1 MFNLIKGFGVFFVI
15 LPSLDPIPP
24 HKITACLIVFFETVL
39 FLANLM
45 NPEMGE
51 TMSWAMKGLITT
63 LLPVIF
69 TTMLSW
75 AWLVSLIST
84 IWGGFLQHIFCY
96 VSIYELIYPSKWP
109 GRAFMLVGHFL
120 AFFFEI

>member
-1 MFNLIKGFGVFFVI
+1 
-15 LPSLDPIPP
+15 
-24 HKITACLIVFFETVL
+24 
-39 FLANLM
+39 M

-63 LLPVIF
+63 LLPIIF

-84 IWGGFLQHIFCY
+84 IWGGFLQHI
-96 VSIYELIYPSKWP
+96 
-109 GRAFMLVGHFL
+109 
-120 AFFFEI
+120 